1 MRTIFSWKLDM
12 RSSGQLTGPPGTV
25 LHYSLSQLE
34 GLFCKKWDVLAM
46 DSLPHTHMG
55 QYLCK
60 KRVFLP
66 LFCKA
71 RTWKQEFWLV
81 CPSSMDLEIW
91 DRMKQKQYIHFF
103 PTDCR
108 TWSWKADHKKRKKKP
123 NKQTKKEFSPHI
135 PFPETWKAHVLSPVS
150 CYQPSL
156 YSPGAGHGLYQAC
169 FYFVLSYSVLFYFVF
184 SNISVWNTLPNILL
198 YNFSS
203 LGI

>member
-12 RSSGQLTGPPGTV
+12 RSSRQFTGAPGTV

-91 DRMKQKQYIHFF
+91 DRMEQKQYIHFF

-108 TWSWKADHKKRKKKP
+108 TWSWKADHKKRKKKNLT
-123 NKQTKKEFSPHI
+123 NKQKRSLAHTSHFLKHGKPTSTKHI
-135 PFPETWKAHVLSPVS
+135 PVTCLLLPTI
-150 CYQPSL
+150 
-156 YSPGAGHGLYQAC
+156 
-169 FYFVLSYSVLFYFVF
+169 SVLTRG
-184 SNISVWNTLPNILL
+184 WPWTL
-198 YNFSS
+198 SS
-203 LGI
+203 LFLFCFILFCFILFCFF

>member
-108 TWSWKADHKKRKKKP
+108 TWSWKADHKKRKKNLT
-123 NKQTKKEFSPHI
+123 NKQKRSL
-135 PFPETWKAHVLSPVS
+135 AHTSHFLKHGKPTSCHLSPVTNHL
-150 CYQPSL
+150 CTHQ
-156 YSPGAGHGLYQAC
+156 GLAMDFIKLVFILFC
-169 FYFVLSYSVLFYFVF
+169 LILFYSILFF
-184 SNISVWNTLPNILL
+184 LTFLYETHYLTFYSITLVP
-198 YNFSS
+198 
-203 LGI
+203 